1 MRVSIVIPTIG
12 RFDSL
17 ARLLETFVSQTHVVD
32 EIVIVDQS
40 QDGWKER
47 EEWQKKLPIVY
58 IHTSVRSLPKARNIG
73 VAKSTGD
80 IVGFL
85 DDDIV
90 LSELYIERLHVFFET
105 HPDALGVQGV
115 IENFIDGHVQKV
127 GGTFWYGM
135 YARLSHFFCL
145 NTAGKENKI
154 FLSGRNCY
162 AVNPPGIVSSQ
173 WLSGIGNYRR
183 SVFETHSFDELMS
196 GYALGEDKM
205 FSYGIYRQYS
215 QSLFT
220 DPSIKCSHYHAFGGR
235 PEHRVWS
242 RMKVYYTFYFW
253 YTYFGHMPAAYVA
266 FWWANMWDIALS
278 LVAVLLGRQSCRA
291 LFWQVVY
298 YTQVLI
304 RGKRIIDMYICR

>member
-1 MRVSIVIPTIG
+1 MRISIVIPTVG

-17 ARLLETFVSQTHVVD
+17 AHLLESFVIQTRTVD

-40 QDGWKER
+40 VDGWKEK
-47 EEWQKKLPIVY
+47 EVWQKKLSIVY
-58 IHTSVRSLPKARNIG
+58 IHTDVRSLPKARNVG
-73 VAKSTGD
+73 VAKSSGD
-80 IVGFL
+80 VIGFL

-90 LSELYIERLHVFFET
+90 LSSTYIQQLHSFFET

-115 IENFIDGHVQKV
+115 IENFVDGHVQKV
-127 GGTFWYGM
+127 GSTFWYAL
-135 YARLSHFFCL
+135 YARLSRFFCL

-162 AVNPPGIVSSQ
+162 AANPSTIIVSQ

-183 SVFETHSFDELMS
+183 SVFLDHSFDEHLL

-205 FSYGIYRQYS
+205 FSYGVYRQHT

-220 DPSIKCSHYHAFGGR
+220 DPSIKCSHYHASGGR
-235 PEHRVWS
+235 PEQRGWA

-253 YTYFGHMPAAYVA
+253 HTYFAHIPMAYIA
-266 FWWANMWDIALS
+266 FWWANMWDVLLS
-278 LVAVLLGRQSCRA
+278 GIAVLLGRQSFRVW
-291 LFWQVVY
+291 FWQAVY
-298 YTQVLI
+298 YLYVLVQ
-304 RGKRIIDMYICR
+304 GKWVIDRYICR